1 MGAEE
6 PRRWNIPTTSSD
18 YIASWDGLNARFP
31 GGDEP
36 FSIVTRLC
44 EEAGELASAV
54 NHFEGT
60 GVKMSKHGSPDP
72 RCSPRRSRMSC
83 ARPSPFALAWHY
95 GVEDRLRI
103 SIDESYRK
111 ILEEGYIASPN
122 E

>member
-1 MGAEE
+1 MEH
-6 PRRWNIPTTSSD
+6 PD
-18 YIASWDGLNARFP
+18 YFERLYRIVDGLNARFP

-36 FSIVTRLC
+36 FRIVTRLC

-60 GVKMSKHGSPDP
+60 GVKMSKHGSPNPQVLAEEIQDVL
-72 RCSPRRSRMSC
+72 R
-83 ARPSPFALAWHY
+83 AALARHY
-95 GVEDRLRI
+95 GVEDRLRV

-111 ILEEGYIASPN
+111 LLEEGYIASPN

>member
-1 MGAEE
+1 MDH
-6 PRRWNIPTTSSD
+6 PD
-18 YIASWDGLNARFP
+18 YLERLYRIVDGLNARFP

-36 FSIVTRLC
+36 FRMVTRLC

-72 RCSPRRSRMSC
+72 RVLAKEIQDVLR
-83 ARPSPFALAWHY
+83 AALAVARHY
-95 GVEDRLRI
+95 GVEDCLRA
-103 SIDESYRK
+103 SIDDSYRN
-111 ILEEGYIASPN
+111 LLAEGYLVRPN

>member
-1 MGAEE
+1 MEL
-6 PRRWNIPTTSSD
+6 PD
-18 YIASWDGLNARFP
+18 YFERLYRIVDGLNARFQ

-36 FSIVTRLC
+36 FRIVTRLC

-60 GVKMSKHGSPDP
+60 GVKMSKHGSPNPQVLAKEIQDVLH
-72 RCSPRRSRMSC
+72 
-83 ARPSPFALAWHY
+83 AALARHY
-95 GVEDRLRI
+95 GVEDRLRV

-111 ILEEGYIASPN
+111 LLEEGYIASPN

>member
-1 MGAEE
+1 MEH
-6 PRRWNIPTTSSD
+6 PD
-18 YIASWDGLNARFP
+18 YFERLYRIVDGLNARFP

-36 FSIVTRLC
+36 FRIVTRLC

-60 GVKMSKHGSPDP
+60 GVKMSKHGSPNPQVLAKEIQDVP
-72 RCSPRRSRMSC
+72 R
-83 ARPSPFALAWHY
+83 AALAIARHY
-95 GVEDRLRI
+95 GVEDRLRV

-111 ILEEGYIASPN
+111 LLEEGYIASPN

>member
-1 MGAEE
+1 MERPDSFE
-6 PRRWNIPTTSSD
+6 QLYRIV
-18 YIASWDGLNARFP
+18 DGLNVRFP

-36 FSIVTRLC
+36 FRIVTRLC

-72 RCSPRRSRMSC
+72 QVLAKEIQDVLR
-83 ARPSPFALAWHY
+83 AALALARHY
-95 GVEDRLRI
+95 GVEERLRV
-103 SIDESYRK
+103 SIDENYRR
-111 ILEEGYIASPN
+111 LLAEGYIASPN

>member
-6 PRRWNIPTTSSD
+6 PRRWNTPTTSSD
-18 YIASWDGLNARFP
+18 CIASWDGLNARFP

-36 FSIVTRLC
+36 FRIVTRLC

-54 NHFEGT
+54 NHFEET
-60 GVKMSKHGSPDP
+60 GVKTSKHGSPNPQVLAKEIQDVL
-72 RCSPRRSRMSC
+72 R
-83 ARPSPFALAWHY
+83 AALARHY
-95 GVEDRLRI
+95 GVEDRLCV